1 MRLAVSTAAVGC
13 TGGVLTQDD
22 DDDQMDQLWAWI
34 TTSVNI
40 VGLAVALCL
49 GFRVVA
55 RTPGRR
61 RSWLAAPTL
70 WSLTSLFTYN
80 ALALNVPEGRTT
92 YWLRPVALLALS
104 LWFNLA
110 LLRPAGW
117 VQRRFHLYL
126 PRMHL
131 SRAVRRWLGR
141 LFTGGI

>member
-22 DDDQMDQLWAWI
+22 DDDQMDQLLAWI

-92 YWLRPVALLALS
+92 
-104 LWFNLA
+104 
-110 LLRPAGW
+110 
-117 VQRRFHLYL
+117 H
-126 PRMHL
+126 
-131 SRAVRRWLGR
+131 
-141 LFTGGI
+141 